1 MSLYFKNRPKVE
13 QVEKGPLAPCLVA
26 FAEWLQVNGY
36 AQWSIRRKL
45 QVAADFNQWLQR
57 KKIRVHQ
64 LAPGHVCSYLL
75 FRRRAGLRASHSVA
89 PALHQI
95 LELLCERGIIT
106 KPRPRSSPVPVEK
119 LLIKYDLY
127 LEKER
132 ALALATRICYRPYVR
147 EFLLDAFGHS
157 RIAVSVL
164 RAIDVLTFV
173 RRHAPQLKGKRVQLM
188 TAALRS
194 FLRFARYRG
203 MISRDLALCV
213 PTVACRALSTVP
225 KALPQMQVQQVLSAC
240 NRKTATGKRDYAILL
255 LLARLGLR
263 SGEVARLTLE
273 DVDWEAGC
281 VTVHGKAGR
290 VDQLPLPAD
299 VGTAIVA
306 YLKSRKPPASATR
319 RLFLYAKAPF
329 TGFKNQKAIG
339 TVVGRALSKA
349 GIAPARNSA
358 HQFRHAL
365 ASELL
370 RQGRSLAEIGEVLR
384 HRNPETT
391 AIYAKV
397 DLQSLRLLA
406 LPWPGGRR

>member
-1 MSLYFKNRPKVE
+1 
-13 QVEKGPLAPCLVA
+13 
-26 FAEWLQVNGY
+26 
-36 AQWSIRRKL
+36 
-45 QVAADFNQWLQR
+45 
-57 KKIRVHQ
+57 
-64 LAPGHVCSYLL
+64 
-75 FRRRAGLRASHSVA
+75 
-89 PALHQI
+89 
-95 LELLCERGIIT
+95 
-106 KPRPRSSPVPVEK
+106 
-119 LLIKYDLY
+119 
-127 LEKER
+127 
-132 ALALATRICYRPYVR
+132 
-147 EFLLDAFGHS
+147 
-157 RIAVSVL
+157 
-164 RAIDVLTFV
+164 
-173 RRHAPQLKGKRVQLM
+173 
-188 TAALRS
+188 
-194 FLRFARYRG
+194 
-203 MISRDLALCV
+203 
-213 PTVACRALSTVP
+213 
-225 KALPQMQVQQVLSAC
+225 MQVQQVLSAC